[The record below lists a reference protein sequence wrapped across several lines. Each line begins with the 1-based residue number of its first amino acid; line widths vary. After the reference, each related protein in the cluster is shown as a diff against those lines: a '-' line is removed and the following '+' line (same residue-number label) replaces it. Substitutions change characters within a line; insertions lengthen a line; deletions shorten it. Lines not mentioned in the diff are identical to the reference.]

1 MTAVDANIAALM
13 VPAITV
19 LVWLVRLEGR
29 VNTNEALQKTVLDEV
44 LYIRQRI
51 DRALNHDPHHPDRHE
66 DHKR

>member
-51 DRALNHDPHHPDRHE
+51 DRALNHDPHPDRHE

>member
-1 MTAVDANIAALM
+1 MTFHDTSIAALL
-13 VPAITV
+13 VPAITI

-51 DRALNHDPHHPDRHE
+51 DRALNHHDHDHHKDEHR
-66 DHKR
+66 